1 MFIIIAMKAKIVIF
15 IGIENKLDLLS
26 FMVGFT
32 YRNYK
37 IASIYKIGVNL
48 IRESENIQLNL

>member
-1 MFIIIAMKAKIVIF
+1 MKAKIVIF